1 MPDFI
6 FKISPNIIL
15 GSYTSS
21 RLGQFVREWG
31 TRYMLILDPVLEEFG
46 TSSKIEESLKDRSIN
61 YFVFDEIPQAP
72 DTTVVAQALRLAREA
87 HVHGVISVGG
97 PKTANIG
104 RAVCALFN
112 ESHDI
117 YDFTE
122 GAQPTSGSLPFIT
135 VPTTIRDSFLFSDTS
150 PLIDARSRQLKMLK
164 LQPAL
169 CRLALF
175 DPNLTVTLT
184 ESQSVSM
191 ILHTVCIAIEA
202 YISQKANFFSDT
214 IIEKAVELLGG
225 ALTEPSAL
233 TASSPKEQL
242 ALEGG
247 CMTSLGVSS
256 SSIGAGTLLAHAIN
270 ARYKLATSLTA
281 TVFLP
286 YIIEDAAKYKT
297 EKLAKLA
304 RIMHAAADTS
314 SNEAAV
320 SALAETIRSKIAAA
334 NLPARLK
341 DLSVSIEQLALAAED
356 AAKLDCMNAMPR
368 SMTADDLFDII
379 KQAF

>member
-104 RAVCALFN
+104 RAVCAL
-112 ESHDI
+112 
-117 YDFTE
+117 TE

-256 SSIGAGTLLAHAIN
+256 SSIGAGTLLAHAIH

-320 SALAETIRSKIAAA
+320 SALTETIRSKIAAA